1 MKKKNYIQPEVNAMN
16 LVGEEQVMAASGP
29 STNLPDLDYGGDAY
43 NDEMQAD
50 VNDNRFGSL
59 W

>member
-16 LVGEEQVMAASGP
+16 LVGEEQVMAASGL
-29 STNLPDLDYGGDAY
+29 SSNVDIEYAGDA
-43 NDEMQAD
+43 DEGHLEAD

>member
-16 LVGEEQVMAASGP
+16 LVGEEQVMAASVSSNVGI
-29 STNLPDLDYGGDAY
+29 DYAGDAY
-43 NDEMQAD
+43 EDMQAD

>member
-16 LVGEEQVMAASGP
+16 LVGEEQVMAASVSSNVGI
-29 STNLPDLDYGGDAY
+29 NYADDAY
-43 NDEMQAD
+43 ENDMEAD

>member
-16 LVGEEQVMAASGP
+16 LVSEEQVMAASVSSNVGI
-29 STNLPDLDYGGDAY
+29 NYADDAY
-43 NDEMQAD
+43 ENNMEAD

>member
-1 MKKKNYIQPEVNAMN
+1 MN
-16 LVGEEQVMAASGP
+16 LVGEEQVMAASGL
-29 STNLPDLDYGGDAY
+29 SSNVGIDYADDAY
-43 NDEMQAD
+43 EDMEAD

>member
-16 LVGEEQVMAASGP
+16 LIGEEQVMAASVISSNVGIEY
-29 STNLPDLDYGGDAY
+29 DGDAY
-43 NDEMQAD
+43 YEDMEAD
-50 VNDNRFGSL
+50 VNGNRFGSL

>member
-1 MKKKNYIQPEVNAMN
+1 MKKKNYIQPEINAMN
-16 LVGEEQVMAASGP
+16 LVGEEQVMAASV
-29 STNLPDLDYGGDAY
+29 SSNVDIDYGGDAY

>member
-16 LVGEEQVMAASGP
+16 LVSEEQVMAASGL
-29 STNLPDLDYGGDAY
+29 SSNVGIDYADDAY
-43 NDEMQAD
+43 DDEMQAD

>member
-16 LVGEEQVMAASGP
+16 LVSKEQVMAASVSSNVGI
-29 STNLPDLDYGGDAY
+29 DYAGDAY
-43 NDEMQAD
+43 EDMEAD

>member
-1 MKKKNYIQPEVNAMN
+1 MKKKNYIQPEVNTMN
-16 LVGEEQVMAASGP
+16 LVSEEQVMAASGP
-29 STNLPDLDYGGDAY
+29 STNLPDLDYGDDAY
-43 NDEMQAD
+43 KNDMEAD

>member
-16 LVGEEQVMAASGP
+16 LVGEEQVMAASVSSNVGI
-29 STNLPDLDYGGDAY
+29 DYAGDA
-43 NDEMQAD
+43 DEEHLEAD

>member
-1 MKKKNYIQPEVNAMN
+1 MKKKNYIQPEVNSMN
-16 LVGEEQVMAASGP
+16 LVGEEQVMAASGL
-29 STNLPDLDYGGDAY
+29 SSNVGIDYADDA
-43 NDEMQAD
+43 NEDMEAD

>member
-16 LVGEEQVMAASGP
+16 LVGEEQVMAASGL
-29 STNLPDLDYGGDAY
+29 SSNVDIEYAGDA
-43 NDEMQAD
+43 EEGMEAD

>member
-16 LVGEEQVMAASGP
+16 LVGEEQVMAASGL
-29 STNLPDLDYGGDAY
+29 SSNVGIDYADDAY
-43 NDEMQAD
+43 EDMEAD

>member
-16 LVGEEQVMAASGP
+16 LVSEEQVMAASGL
-29 STNLPDLDYGGDAY
+29 SSNVGIDYADDAY
-43 NDEMQAD
+43 ENDMEAD